1 MEGVLDGPTLL
12 ALYELIRKKVIKK
25 IYGVVSTGKEACVYW
40 AKGFQDEDL
49 AVKIY
54 LTSTA
59 EFKKSIWKYIAGDP
73 RFDRIDM
80 SDFRKVIF
88 AWTRKEYRNLVRL
101 SRAGV
106 RVPEPIAFYRNIL
119 VMEFIGKNGARA
131 PLLKEAY
138 EADMLSKEELVEIFN
153 TIIQFIQRAYCI
165 AKLVHADLSEYNIM
179 VTEKAEPVIIDVSQA
194 VDRDHPL
201 AHEFLARDIKN
212 IHRFFSKEAGLE
224 IQSIEELYEKVI
236 ECTGG

>member
-1 MEGVLDGPTLL
+1 M
-12 ALYELIRKKVIKK
+12 
-25 IYGVVSTGKEACVYW
+25 YW
-40 AKGFQDEDL
+40 AKGFQGEDL

-106 RVPEPIAFYRNIL
+106 RVPKPIAFHRNIL
-119 VMEFIGKNGARA
+119 VMEFIGKNGVRA

-138 EADMLSKEELVEIFN
+138 EADMLDSEDLLGIFN
-153 TIIQFIQRAYCI
+153 TVVEFMRRAYCV

-179 VTEKAEPVIIDVSQA
+179 VTEEAEPVIIDVSQA
-194 VDRDHPL
+194 VDIDHPL
-201 AHEFLARDIKN
+201 AHEFLARDVKN
-212 IHRFFSKEAGLE
+212 IHRFFSREAGLE
-224 IQSIEELYEKVI
+224 IQRVEELYEKVT